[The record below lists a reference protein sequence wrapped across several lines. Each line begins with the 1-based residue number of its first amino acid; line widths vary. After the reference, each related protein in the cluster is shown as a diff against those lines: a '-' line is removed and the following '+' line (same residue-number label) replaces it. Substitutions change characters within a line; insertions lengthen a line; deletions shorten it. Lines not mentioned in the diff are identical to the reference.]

1 MLWGF
6 LKETV
11 LEDEGIEMK
20 LGRYEIEV
28 PVFLAPMAG
37 VTDKAFRETV
47 RAVGGE
53 YVWTEM
59 ISDKALNYH
68 NSRTLKMLDLSGEAE
83 PRIVQLFGSDPDT
96 MARAAI
102 LAVKCNASI
111 IDINMG
117 CPTPKIVK
125 NGEGSALLRDLPRA
139 QAIAESV
146 VRSVNVPVSVK
157 IRLGWNDE
165 DLVAVELAKS
175 LESVGVQMLT
185 VHARTREQFYSGQ
198 ADWEWIGRV
207 KKEVNIPVIGN
218 GDIFK
223 PEDAKRMIEQTGCDG
238 VMIGR
243 GALGNPWLIPRTQSF
258 LKSERLLPEPTIE
271 ERIQVASEHF
281 NRVLSYKGERIGLN
295 EMRKHAVWYIKGV
308 RGAAQLR
315 DEIMQ
320 TRRPEELRKLFTR
333 ILQLRE

>member
-1 MLWGF
+1 
-6 LKETV
+6 
-11 LEDEGIEMK
+11 MK
-20 LGRYEIEV
+20 LGHYDFGV
-28 PVFLAPMAG
+28 PVFLAPLAG

-59 ISDKALNYH
+59 ISDKALTYL
-68 NSRTLKMLDLSGEAE
+68 NSRTLNMLDLSGEAE

-96 MARAAI
+96 MARAAL
-102 LAVKCNASI
+102 LAIQCNANV

-117 CPTPKIVK
+117 CPMHKIVK

-139 QAIAESV
+139 QAIASAV
-146 VRSVNVPVSVK
+146 VQAVNVPVTVK
-157 IRLGWNDE
+157 IRLGWNDDE
-165 DLVAVELAKS
+165 IVAINLAKG

-185 VHARTREQFYSGQ
+185 VHARTREQFYSGH
-198 ADWEWIGRV
+198 ADWKWIRRV

-218 GDIFK
+218 GDVFK
-223 PEDAKRMIEQTGCDG
+223 PEDAVRLIEQTGCDG

-243 GALGNPWLIPRTQSF
+243 GALGNPWIIARTQYL
-258 LKSERLLPEPTIE
+258 LKNGRVLPEPLIE
-271 ERIQVASEHF
+271 ERIQVALQHF
-281 NRVLSYKGERIGLN
+281 ERVLSYKGERIGLN

-308 RGAAQLR
+308 RKAAQLR

-320 TRRPEELRKLFTR
+320 TRAPEEMRTIFTR
-333 ILQLRE
+333 ILQQGE